1 MQNFLI
7 KISLPGDMLRKVD
20 RMSMAN
26 SIEVRVPLLDNRI
39 VDFAL
44 SLPLDFLYKD
54 GIKKRILKDVA
65 KRYLP
70 LQVISHKKWGFS
82 IPMHKV
88 LEIEFIEK
96 FRYLNEKY
104 DILNEEFVKNL
115 YQYKSLKDNNILV
128 SYSQYTIDHVNWMVV
143 LFYRWI
149 EKERILVEA
158 K

>member
-1 MQNFLI
+1 
-7 KISLPGDMLRKVD
+7 
-20 RMSMAN
+20 MS
-26 SIEVRVPLLDNRI
+26 E
-39 VDFAL
+39 
-44 SLPLDFLYKD
+44 
-54 GIKKRILKDVA
+54 
-65 KRYLP
+65 
-70 LQVISHKKWGFS
+70 
-82 IPMHKV
+82 
-88 LEIEFIEK
+88 
-96 FRYLNEKY
+96 LNEKY